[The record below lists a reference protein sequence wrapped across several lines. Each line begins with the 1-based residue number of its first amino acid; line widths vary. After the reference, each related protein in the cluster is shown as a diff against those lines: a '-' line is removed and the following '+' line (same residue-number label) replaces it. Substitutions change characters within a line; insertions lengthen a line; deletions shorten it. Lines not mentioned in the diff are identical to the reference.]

1 MGILGPLSAPIPVCV
16 FGLRPDYRRC
26 RLSPARAYPRGGRS
40 PSGYDRRRRPLPAR
54 RQRQRIGRGS
64 GPVRAQHTSP
74 AVTFAPVGGAL
85 RARPIRTGVYP
96 LDHYRGLTHDASR
109 STSRSHLESSL
120 FTTDPSAEPC
130 QPIGELARVLENAR
144 SSSVSRVATAARNQ
158 RLRSDLVRAVLL
170 KEMRSRHCDFGLVG
184 PCAGE
189 LAGMPG
195 EQGAR
200 CGVDEQFR
208 IVARREPGRVV
219 VDDGDDVG
227 GPIPMG
233 MLRGDDNVGPR
244 SSRA

>member
-1 MGILGPLSAPIPVCV
+1 M
-16 FGLRPDYRRC
+16 
-26 RLSPARAYPRGGRS
+26 
-40 PSGYDRRRRPLPAR
+40 
-54 RQRQRIGRGS
+54 
-64 GPVRAQHTSP
+64 
-74 AVTFAPVGGAL
+74 
-85 RARPIRTGVYP
+85 
-96 LDHYRGLTHDASR
+96 
-109 STSRSHLESSL
+109 
-120 FTTDPSAEPC
+120 
-130 QPIGELARVLENAR
+130 LENAR
-144 SSSVSRVATAARNQ
+144 SSSASRVATAARNQ